1 MIVRF
6 YSASLA
12 LGLALVVGP
21 AALAGEPAIPAGD
34 LAVLTNIPG
43 VGAGFDYASIDA
55 AARRLYVARSDGV
68 MAVDLDT
75 LKVTD
80 QLVPGKHV
88 HAVVPLPNGRLL
100 STNGDSNTVTLSDA
114 ATGALIAEIPTGKK
128 PDAAVFDPASGLV
141 LVMDGDEGDV
151 TLVDPN
157 TGTSPGRIPIGG
169 KLEYAVVDGHGHA
182 FVNVEDKNEI
192 AVLDTATRKV
202 VGHYPLPN
210 CDEPTALGLDPTT
223 GVLLATCSNRKA
235 IAVRAADG
243 NVIAHLDIDRI
254 PDAAIF
260 DAARRRFYVPC
271 GRDGTLFVISE
282 VPGGVPVVTAK
293 IETAQGAHTGAL
305 DPKTGRLYVPT
316 ADFHLTFSG
325 FKPADG
331 TFRILVLG
339 QPG

>member
-1 MIVRF
+1 MRF
-6 YSASLA
+6 CSISLA
-12 LGLALVVGP
+12 LGLALVAGP
-21 AALAGEPAIPAGD
+21 AASAEEPAAPAD
-34 LAVLTNIPG
+34 LAILNKIPG

-80 QLVPGKHV
+80 RLVPGEHV
-88 HAVVPLPNGRLL
+88 HAAVPLPNGRLL
-100 STNGDSNTVTLSDA
+100 STNGDSNTATLSDA
-114 ATGALIAEIPTGKK
+114 ATGTVIAQIPTGKK

-169 KLEYAVVDGHGHA
+169 KLEYAAVDGHGHA
-182 FVNVEDKNEI
+182 FVNVEDKEQI
-192 AVLDTATRKV
+192 AVLDTAARKV
-202 VGHYPLPN
+202 VGHYALPG
-210 CDEPTALGLDPTT
+210 CDSPTALGLDPTT
-223 GVLLATCSNRKA
+223 GLLLATCSNRKA
-235 IAVRAADG
+235 IAVRAATGD
-243 NVIAHLDIDRI
+243 VVAHLDIDRI
-254 PDAAIF
+254 PDAVIF
-260 DAARRRFYVPC
+260 DAVRQRFYVPC
-271 GRDGTLFVISE
+271 GRDGTLFVIE
-282 VPGGVPVVTAK
+282 ERPGAAPVVTGK
-293 IETAQGAHTGAL
+293 IQTAQGAHTGAL

-325 FKPADG
+325 FQPEEG